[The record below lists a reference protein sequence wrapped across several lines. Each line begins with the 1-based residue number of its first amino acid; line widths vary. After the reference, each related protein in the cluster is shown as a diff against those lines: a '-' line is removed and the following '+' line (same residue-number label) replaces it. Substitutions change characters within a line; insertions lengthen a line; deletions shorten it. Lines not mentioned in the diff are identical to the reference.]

1 MPVSN
6 NKLTKNNVFFHH
18 KIKGGSINIKQNTSH
33 EANVSPLCGLIGVGT
48 QQNYKQQIKP
58 TGASGPINIT
68 GHGVAHG
75 MDNLSFASKKKKVS
89 NIKFKI

>member
-1 MPVSN
+1 MPVSH
-6 NKLTKNNVFFHH
+6 NKLSKNNIFFHH
-18 KIKGGSINIKQNTSH
+18 QHKGGSIQIKRPDNY

-48 QQNYKQQIKP
+48 QQNYKQQIWP
-58 TGASGPINIT
+58 TGVSGPINIT
-68 GHGVAHG
+68 GHGVCHG